1 MIRRPPRST
10 RTDTLFPYTTL
21 FRSGKQRGRRPFVH
35 GRIGDEDRLLLPD
48 PDMHAER
55 GLALGMVDHAAHFA
69 HRLRIGAGDAGYHRV
84 AEPQF
89 QQQRAED
96 LPVAVAPSLADPA
109 QLAVALGALLET
121 LAQLGHVML
130 IDAVL
135 DSRPSGIGD
144 A

>member
-96 LPVAVAPSLADPA
+96 IAVADDHAIAVAAQIAA
-109 QLAVALGALLET
+109 QLEALVEKPD
-121 LAQLGHVML
+121 H
-130 IDAVL
+130 
-135 DSRPSGIGD
+135 SGPRTEKT
-144 A
+144 